1 MAILR
6 AKEIKELTKDELEE
20 KQLQLNSDLMKIRG
34 VLASGGIPENVGKAK
49 EIKRTIARINTFK
62 SRKEEK
68 PKPKTIKK

>member
-6 AKEIKELTKDELEE
+6 AKEIKELTKGELEE
-20 KQLQLNSDLMKIRG
+20 KRVQLTSDLMKIRG

-62 SRKEEK
+62 NRKEEK
-68 PKPKTIKK
+68 AKPKSKK

>member
-1 MAILR
+1 
-6 AKEIKELTKDELEE
+6 
-20 KQLQLNSDLMKIRG
+20 MKIRG

-68 PKPKTIKK
+68 TKPKTNKK

>member
-34 VLASGGIPENVGKAK
+34 VLASGGIPENVGKAR

-68 PKPKTIKK
+68 IKPKTSKK